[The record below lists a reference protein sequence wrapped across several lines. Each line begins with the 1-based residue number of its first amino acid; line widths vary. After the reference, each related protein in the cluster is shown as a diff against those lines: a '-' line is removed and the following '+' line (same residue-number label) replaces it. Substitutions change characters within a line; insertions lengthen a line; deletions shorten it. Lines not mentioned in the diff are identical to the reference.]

1 MMMNNDMLPQHDGP
15 DSFLYPGEEHHYAS
29 GNLKTQ
35 PSYPGEEHYY
45 TSGKLKT
52 QPSYPGEEHHYT
64 SGKLKTQP
72 FYRRHAWQI
81 STAVLAVVVV
91 LLLFNTSRTL
101 KQPAAATSQLQA
113 PTSIGLTSVF
123 TAGSTWQGTY
133 YQHDYV
139 GNYQTPMILRIDN
152 IQGTTFSGT
161 ITESALDK
169 AVTTTKGSIVNINS
183 LGYLDKERLQEVIN
197 EYGSTGTLIIYTNPY
212 QLNGNNIFLDSH
224 FYALVS
230 QDGVLHGID
239 FDPHH
244 DPRHL
249 RPDGVF
255 TLYKE
260 G

>member
-1 MMMNNDMLPQHDGP
+1 MNNDILPQHDGP
-15 DSFLYPGEEHHYAS
+15 DSFLH
-29 GNLKTQ
+29 
-35 PSYPGEEHYY
+35 PGEEHYY

-52 QPSYPGEEHHYT
+52 QPSYPGEEHYYT

-81 STAVLAVVVV
+81 STAVLVVMVV
-91 LLLFNTSRTL
+91 LLLFNTLRTL
-101 KQPAAATSQLQA
+101 KQPASATSQLQA
-113 PTSIGLTSVF
+113 PTNIGLTSAF

-133 YQHDYV
+133 YQHDYA

-152 IQGTTFSGT
+152 IQGTMFSGT
-161 ITESALDK
+161 ITESEFNR
-169 AVTTTKGSIVNINS
+169 AVTTTKGSVVDNINS

-197 EYGSTGTLIIYTNPY
+197 EYGSTGTLIMYTNPY

-230 QDGVLHGID
+230 QDGVLHGIN

-249 RPDGVF
+249 RPDGDF